1 MATNAERKRKRR
13 NQQFLTYVVIFFAVI
28 CLAAVGRQFLHWM
41 DLRDET
47 VATQERIEKLE
58 QEKQHLLEE
67 QKRLGTKEYVEKV
80 ARDEYNMVG
89 RDEIPIFVVDEREK

>member
-13 NQQFLTYVVIFFAVI
+13 DQKFLTYVVIFFAAV
-28 CLAAVGRQFLHWM
+28 CVAAVIRQVWRWY
-41 DLRDET
+41 DLRLET
-47 VATQERIEKLE
+47 VATQERISQL
-58 QEKQHLLEE
+58 EKQREQLLEE

-89 RDEIPIFVVDEREK
+89 KDEVPIFIVDDKK